1 MNLSNLKYAVEV
13 EKTGS
18 ITKAAQNF
26 YMNQPHLSKIIR
38 ELERDL
44 GCPIFDRT
52 SRGMVPTRRGEE
64 FLRHARAILV
74 QEEQLEALCQ
84 KDAPRSLLVSLAAP
98 RSFYCSYA
106 FSRFLAG
113 RRDVEGLKVQYLE
126 TNSRDVIQKV
136 AEKAFD
142 LGILRCQ
149 SIYAP
154 YYQKL
159 LHDENLSSR
168 LLWEFSC
175 SLLMTAEHPL
185 AGRTSLTYLDLEG
198 FPQISQ
204 GDMQPASFTFD
215 TPEQPGASPA
225 KTVAVYDRA
234 SQIDL
239 LLSLPGAYLWDAP
252 VPYRI
257 LADMNLIQRPCSYP
271 GNLYQDF
278 LIYRSGRG
286 LLPEEQELI
295 QCLYRT
301 VSQLS

>member
-38 ELERDL
+38 ELEREL

-52 SRGMVPTRRGEE
+52 SRGMVPTKKGEE
-64 FLRHARAILV
+64 FLRYARAILV

-84 KDAPRSLLVSLAAP
+84 RNAPRSLSVSLAAP
-98 RSFYCSYA
+98 RTFYCSYA
-106 FSRFLAG
+106 FSGFLNS
-113 RRDVEGLKVQYLE
+113 RRDLEGLKAQYME
-126 TNSRDVIQKV
+126 TNSREIIRQV
-136 AEKAFD
+136 AGKAFD

-159 LHDENLSSR
+159 LHDENLSGE

-175 SLLMTAEHPL
+175 SILISADHPL
-185 AGRTSLTYLDLEG
+185 AERANLTYLDLHG
-198 FPQISQ
+198 FPQLIQ
-204 GDMQPASFTFD
+204 GDIQPASFTFD
-215 TPEQPGASPA
+215 TPNQPGTAAP
-225 KTVAVYDRA
+225 KTIAVYDRA
-234 SQIDL
+234 SQTDL

-252 VPYRI
+252 VPYRF
-257 LADMNLIQRPCSYP
+257 LAERGLLQKTCSCP
-271 GNLYQDF
+271 GNQYQDF
-278 LIYRSGRG
+278 LIRRSGRS
-286 LLPEEQELI
+286 LSPDAQELV
-295 QCLYRT
+295 QWLYRT

>member
-52 SRGMVPTRRGEE
+52 SHGMVPTKRGEE

-84 KDAPRSLLVSLAAP
+84 RDASRPLSVSLTAP

-106 FSRFLAG
+106 LSGFLSG
-113 RRDVEGLKVQYLE
+113 RRDLKGLKVQYLE

-136 AEKAFD
+136 AGKAFD

-159 LHDENLSSR
+159 LHDENLIGKP
-168 LLWEFSC
+168 LWEFSC
-175 SLLMTAEHPL
+175 ALLMPQDHPL
-185 AGRTSLTYLDLEG
+185 AKRESLTYLDLEG
-198 FPQISQ
+198 LPQIVQ

-215 TPEQPGASPA
+215 AQKQPGTSAP

-234 SQIDL
+234 SQIGL

-252 VPYRI
+252 VPYRV
-257 LADMNLIQRPCSYP
+257 LADLGLIQKPCSYP

-278 LIYRSGRG
+278 LIYRSGRS
-286 LLPEEQELI
+286 LLSEEQELI

>member
-38 ELERDL
+38 ELEREL

-52 SRGMVPTRRGEE
+52 SRGMVPTKKGEE
-64 FLRHARAILV
+64 FLRYARAILV

-84 KDAPRSLLVSLAAP
+84 RNGPRSLSISLVAP
-98 RSFYCSYA
+98 RTFYCSYA
-106 FSRFLAG
+106 FSGFLNS
-113 RRDVEGLKVQYLE
+113 RRDLQGLKAQYME
-126 TNSRDVIQKV
+126 TNSREVIRQV
-136 AEKAFD
+136 AGKAFD

-159 LHDENLSSR
+159 LHDENLNSE
-168 LLWEFSC
+168 LLWEFPC
-175 SLLMTAEHPL
+175 SILISADHPL
-185 AGRTSLTYLDLEG
+185 AKRANLTYLDLQG
-198 FPQISQ
+198 FPQIIQ
-204 GDMQPASFTFD
+204 GDMQPASFSFD
-215 TPEQPGASPA
+215 TPDQPGTASP
-225 KTVAVYDRA
+225 KTIAVYDRA
-234 SQIDL
+234 SQTDL

-252 VPYRI
+252 VPYRC
-257 LADMNLIQRPCSYP
+257 LAERNLLQKTCSYP
-271 GNLYQDF
+271 GNQYQDF
-278 LIYRSGRG
+278 LIYRSGRS
-286 LLPEEQELI
+286 LPPNELELV
-295 QCLYRT
+295 QWLYRT